1 MYKGRGGIVFGEI
14 LVVREISEVK
24 YLNLEKNKING
35 CKKQL
40 FRSQN
45 IIFSVFNN
53 WISLKLYQKNFIWL
67 FTKQIWYLKFWSKHL
82 NFYLFCKWLE
92 ISNKIKILS
101 LKKILHYYF
110 KHIINLK
117 VCNKYYTLA
126 FGISSLD
133 MVRKSYFSSQIQKWN
148 RN

>member
-1 MYKGRGGIVFGEI
+1 MEIKEDWMYKGRGGIVFGEI

-53 WISLKLYQKNFIWL
+53 
-67 FTKQIWYLKFWSKHL
+67 
-82 NFYLFCKWLE
+82 
-92 ISNKIKILS
+92 
-101 LKKILHYYF
+101 
-110 KHIINLK
+110 
-117 VCNKYYTLA
+117 
-126 FGISSLD
+126 
-133 MVRKSYFSSQIQKWN
+133 
-148 RN
+148 